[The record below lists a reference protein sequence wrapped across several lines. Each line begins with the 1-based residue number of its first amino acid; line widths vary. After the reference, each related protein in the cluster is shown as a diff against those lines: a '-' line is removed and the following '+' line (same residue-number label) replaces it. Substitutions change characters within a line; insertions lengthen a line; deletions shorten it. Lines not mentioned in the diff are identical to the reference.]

1 MVFSGITFLYL
12 FLPCVLAIYFIVP
25 KSWRNFVLLAASVL
39 FYFYGERAYTWLLLF
54 SSVSDWLHSLYI
66 ESHRGKKSAKA
77 ALISSIVVNVGLLG
91 IFKYL
96 DFFIGIINSVFG
108 SSIPLAGIELPI
120 GISFFTFQTMSYT
133 VDVYRGDVRAEKNFF
148 TFMTFVSL
156 FPQLIAGPIV
166 RYSDI
171 DAELRERKIDISRF
185 SDAAVKFTVGLSKKV
200 LIADQLAE
208 VCKLYSESAEKT
220 VLFAWVSA
228 VCYALQIYF
237 DFSGYSD
244 MAVGIGKMLGFTFP
258 ENFRYPFC
266 ASSVTD
272 FWRRWHMTLG
282 QWFRDYVYIP
292 LGGNRCS
299 TLRHMFNILVV
310 WALTGL
316 WHGAEYNFVI
326 WGAVYGVLLLAEKL
340 IFGKYIEKHKAA
352 GHIYV
357 IIVTVLMF
365 AVFGAESTQD
375 LMHKFSAMFGMAGL
389 APSSAYTLYVIRNYA
404 VVIAIALVGST
415 PFVKNSVDKICK
427 NRLGESVVLSAKPVV
442 VAILLLVCTAFL
454 VDGSF
459 SPFMYFRF

>member
-25 KSWRNFVLLAASVL
+25 KSWRNAVLLLASL
-39 FYFYGERAYTWLLLF
+39 TFYFYGERIYTWLLLF

-66 ESHRGKKSAKA
+66 EAHRGKKSAKV
-77 ALISSIVVNVGLLG
+77 ALISSIIVNVGLLG

-96 DFFIGIINSVFG
+96 DFFIGIINTVFG
-108 SSIPLAGIELPI
+108 SSIPLMGIELPI

-133 VDVYRGDVRAEKNFF
+133 IDVYRGDVKADRNFT

-156 FPQLIAGPIV
+156 FPQLVAGPIV

-171 DAELRERKIDISRF
+171 DAELKERSLGVNRVAQ
-185 SDAAVKFTVGLSKKV
+185 AAVKFTIGLSKKV

-208 VCKLYSESAEKT
+208 VCKIYSETADKT

-228 VCYALQIYF
+228 ICYALQIYF

-244 MAVGIGKMLGFTFP
+244 MAVGLGNMFGFTFP

-266 ASSVTD
+266 AASITD

-299 TLRHMFNILVV
+299 TARHILNILVV

-326 WGAVYGVLLLAEKL
+326 WGAAYGILLLAEKL
-340 IFGKYIEKHKAA
+340 IFGKFIAKHKVA

-357 IIVTVLMF
+357 IIVSIFMF
-365 AVFGAESTQD
+365 TVFGAESLSD
-375 LMHKFSAMFGMAGL
+375 LSVKFGAMFGTSGYAL
-389 APSSAYTLYVIRNYA
+389 SDAYTVYVLRNYA
-404 VVIAIALVGST
+404 LILVIALVGST
-415 PFVKNSVDKICK
+415 PFAANCVGRICK
-427 NRLGESVVLSAKPVV
+427 SKAGESIVAVLQP
-442 VAILLLVCTAFL
+442 ILIAALLIICTAFL